1 MMGATRAGQAL
12 LGSIAFLACA
22 LPAALAA
29 AEDRPPFCKQ
39 AKERIGSGPLLREA
53 VEAVFGRVDRL
64 RYEGDSNCLDPVN
77 VLHYGWGEA
86 LIANLT
92 EGFCHA
98 CGGRFSAYVLRRHQ
112 GRLRLVRTY
121 PDFVSG
127 GSLGSPGELTPTRFA
142 GDDAL
147 VLTSVDS
154 GQGLSEESLSLF
166 VFRGGQLVDL
176 TGRRSSVPLSADNGA
191 AIGESERIA
200 VEGRWIIEPPRNDKL
215 VVDYRVT
222 RRGAVR
228 SERAIW
234 GLHRGRLRL
243 EQGREPPEFHEAA
256 GR

>member
-1 MMGATRAGQAL
+1 MMRVTRARQAL
-12 LGSIAFLACA
+12 LGSIAFLAFA
-22 LPAALAA
+22 LPAALGA

-53 VEAVFGRVDRL
+53 VEVVFGRVDRL
-64 RYEGDSNCLDPVN
+64 RYEGDSNCLDPVS

-154 GQGLSEESLSLF
+154 GRGQSEESLSLF
-166 VFRGGQLVDL
+166 VFRGSRLIDL
-176 TGRRSSVPLSADNGA
+176 TGMRSVPLSASNGGA
-191 AIGESERIA
+191 VGESEVIA
-200 VEGRWIIEPPRNDKL
+200 MEGRWIVEPARNDKL
-215 VVDYRVT
+215 IIDYRVT

-228 SERAIW
+228 SERAVW
-234 GLHRGRLRL
+234 GLHGGRLRL
-243 EQGREPPEFHEAA
+243 EQGHEPPEFHEAA